1 MDEVHLQ
8 PLYDDQTQ
16 AERER
21 FLWLRLYRTQIR
33 QSEIGIYQNAA
44 VVDLRTGFWI
54 CCIRTNVR
62 HVILKIDA
70 KFLSLVRPI

>member
-33 QSEIGIYQNAA
+33 Q
-44 VVDLRTGFWI
+44 
-54 CCIRTNVR
+54 
-62 HVILKIDA
+62 
-70 KFLSLVRPI
+70 